1 MPLPYGI
8 LCLKRCLLD
17 FGESSG
23 ELLGGGCD
31 FAQDNDGVIGA
42 VNGEFFMLSNHFI
55 CLPME
60 VKLYLQI
67 NSPKGEISLP
77 CSIKSIL

>member
-17 FGESSG
+17 FCKPSG
-23 ELLGGGCD
+23 ELLGGGRHLPQHD
-31 FAQDNDGVIGA
+31 DGVIGA
-42 VNGEFFMLSNHFI
+42 VDGEFFLLSNHFI

-60 VKLYLQI
+60 VKVYLQI
-67 NSPKGEISLP
+67 NSPKGEIFLP